1 MLTLI
6 PSEIKSFFAFR
17 SNLMKQTLIMMAASL
32 IVVLMNLG
40 CGSTNQ
46 LAAEII
52 YDANTQVEAAKEAN
66 AQNLAPQELAD
77 AEQMLAR
84 SEEVLNAG
92 KGEDAYRLGMRAHL
106 KAKIAEAVAIA
117 NQMEAEASS
126 SESELLSKLQAAE
139 TAHRELEQAEQE
151 LEKLQSTPDAVK

>member
-1 MLTLI
+1 
-6 PSEIKSFFAFR
+6 
-17 SNLMKQTLIMMAASL
+17 MKQTLIMMAASL
-32 IVVLMNLG
+32 IVVLMTLG

-151 LEKLQSTPDAVK
+151 LEKLQSTPEDVK

>member
-1 MLTLI
+1 
-6 PSEIKSFFAFR
+6 
-17 SNLMKQTLIMMAASL
+17 MKQTLIVMAASL

-40 CGSTNQ
+40 CGSINQ

-106 KAKIAEAVAIA
+106 KAKIAEAVTIA

-151 LEKLQSTPDAVK
+151 LEKLQSTPEAVK

>member
-1 MLTLI
+1 
-6 PSEIKSFFAFR
+6 
-17 SNLMKQTLIMMAASL
+17 MKQTLIMMAASL

-92 KGEDAYRLGMRAHL
+92 KREDAYRLGMRAHL
-106 KAKIAEAVAIA
+106 KAQIAEAVAIA
-117 NQMEAEASS
+117 NQMEAESSS

-151 LEKLQSTPDAVK
+151 LEKLQSTPEDLK

>member
-1 MLTLI
+1 
-6 PSEIKSFFAFR
+6 
-17 SNLMKQTLIMMAASL
+17 MKQTLIMMAASL

-151 LEKLQSTPDAVK
+151 LEKLQSTPEAVK

>member
-1 MLTLI
+1 
-6 PSEIKSFFAFR
+6 
-17 SNLMKQTLIMMAASL
+17 MKQTLIMMAASL

-52 YDANTQVEAAKEAN
+52 YDANSQVEAAREAN

-84 SEEVLNAG
+84 SAEVLNAG
-92 KGEDAYRLGMRAHL
+92 KGEEAYRLGTRAHL

-126 SESELLSKLQAAE
+126 SESELVSKLQAAE

-151 LEKLQSTPDAVK
+151 LQKLQSTPEDAR

>member
-1 MLTLI
+1 
-6 PSEIKSFFAFR
+6 
-17 SNLMKQTLIMMAASL
+17 MKQTLIMMAASL

-126 SESELLSKLQAAE
+126 SESELVSKLQAAE

>member
-151 LEKLQSTPDAVK
+151 LEKLQSTPEDAR

>member
-1 MLTLI
+1 
-6 PSEIKSFFAFR
+6 
-17 SNLMKQTLIMMAASL
+17 MKQTLIMMAASL
-32 IVVLMNLG
+32 IVVLMTLG

>member
-1 MLTLI
+1 MVTLI
-6 PSEIKSFFAFR
+6 PSEIKSFFVFR
-17 SNLMKQTLIMMAASL
+17 SNLMKRTLIMMAASL

-92 KGEDAYRLGMRAHL
+92 KGEEAYRLGMRAHL

-126 SESELLSKLQAAE
+126 SESELVSQLQAAE

-151 LEKLQSTPDAVK
+151 LEKLQSTPEDAR